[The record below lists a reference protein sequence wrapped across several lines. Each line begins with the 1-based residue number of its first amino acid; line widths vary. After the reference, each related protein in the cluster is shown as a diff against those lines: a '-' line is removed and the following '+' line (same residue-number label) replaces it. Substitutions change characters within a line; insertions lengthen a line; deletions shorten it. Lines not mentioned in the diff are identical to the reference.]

1 MGKTK
6 GPYHSFRVSTDE
18 VRAECCKGRAQHMSD
33 RLAARAEL
41 ARAMAADA
49 VVHIPRAAD
58 HALCPPG
65 ALTGTRE
72 VVAFGQETVRRVDI
86 EQRKQKANKP
96 FMLKLLPSA
105 SLSLESPL
113 LRLDAE
119 ALVVGRGGGEKRRG
133 GVPANTASLTFDA
146 PLHGESPQA
155 FEAFVTYQNVELG
168 RQP

>member
-1 MGKTK
+1 
-6 GPYHSFRVSTDE
+6 
-18 VRAECCKGRAQHMSD
+18 MSV

-41 ARAMAADA
+41 ARSMAADA
-49 VVHIPRAAD
+49 VVHILLAAGR
-58 HALCPPG
+58 ALCPLG

-72 VVAFGQETVRRVDI
+72 VVAFAQETVRRVDI
-86 EQRKQKANKP
+86 EQRKQKTNEP

-119 ALVVGRGGGEKRRG
+119 GLVVGPGGGEKRRG
-133 GVPANTASLTFDA
+133 GVPANTASSTFDA
-146 PLHGESPQA
+146 PLHGESPQV
-155 FEAFVTYQNVELG
+155 FEAFVTYQDVELG